1 MKKAVFIDKDGTL
14 IVDVPYNV
22 NPDYIALM
30 PEAGNSLRQLKDAG
44 YGLFVVSNQSG
55 VARGLFRESALKAVE
70 ERINQLLKLFGTCI
84 DDFYFCP
91 HLPEGHIAV
100 YAIDCEC
107 RKPGAGLLKAAAR
120 DFDLDLK
127 HSWMIG
133 DITTD
138 SEAGKRAGCR
148 TILIEKAYDPL
159 TDLNEQNRPDFIVT
173 HWNDACNL
181 ILSHEHIAEL

>member
-70 ERINQLLKLFGTCI
+70 ERINQLLKLSAPALMVSTSAPI
-84 DDFYFCP
+84 
-91 HLPEGHIAV
+91 
-100 YAIDCEC
+100 C
-107 RKPGAGLLKAAAR
+107 RKVTLRNMRLTANAA
-120 DFDLDLK
+120 
-127 HSWMIG
+127 
-133 DITTD
+133 
-138 SEAGKRAGCR
+138 
-148 TILIEKAYDPL
+148 
-159 TDLNEQNRPDFIVT
+159 NRGQ
-173 HWNDACNL
+173 AC
-181 ILSHEHIAEL
+181 